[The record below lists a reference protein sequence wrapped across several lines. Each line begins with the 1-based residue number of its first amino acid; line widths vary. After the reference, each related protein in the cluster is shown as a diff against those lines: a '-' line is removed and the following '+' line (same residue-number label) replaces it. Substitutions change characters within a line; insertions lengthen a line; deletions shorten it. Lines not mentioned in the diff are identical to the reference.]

1 MNTARNYNTIHLLLN
16 EIDVGSCSTL
26 DDLSNKVCVPNK
38 TEDLNIHVF
47 DMITGKN
54 ESKVLTNDISCE
66 SKYKFDGK
74 KYNTNRKWNNNKCR
88 CECKSIIYVKK
99 IIFGILLHVVAKMV
113 NI

>member
-16 EIDVGSCSTL
+16 KIDVGSCSTL

-47 DMITGKN
+47 NMITGKN

-66 SKYKFDGK
+66 CKYKFDGK
-74 KYNTNRKWNNNKCR
+74 KCNSNQEWNNNKC
-88 CECKSIIYVKK
+88 
-99 IIFGILLHVVAKMV
+99 
-113 NI
+113 